1 MLFRLNF
8 VAKVTVVAIA
18 IVVDVV
24 VAIAIVVDVVVVAIV
39 VFGQEKSVLLT
50 FIKKCRVSLTVR
62 EGAGLV
68 AQVVR
73 GPYYESHGPRFKT

>member
-8 VAKVTVVAIA
+8 VAKVT
-18 IVVDVV
+18 V

-68 AQVVR
+68 AQVTR
-73 GPYYESHGPRFKT
+73 APYYGSHRPRFKT

>member
-24 VAIAIVVDVVVVAIV
+24 VVDVVVVAIV

-68 AQVVR
+68 AQVTR
-73 GPYYESHGPRFKT
+73 APYYGSHGPRFKT

>member
-8 VAKVTVVAIA
+8 VAKVT
-18 IVVDVV
+18 V

-68 AQVVR
+68 AQVTR
-73 GPYYESHGPRFKT
+73 APYYGSHGPRFKT

>member
-8 VAKVTVVAIA
+8 VAKVT
-18 IVVDVV
+18 V

-62 EGAGLV
+62 EGAEVV
-68 AQVVR
+68 AQVTR
-73 GPYYESHGPRFKT
+73 APYYGSHGPRFKT